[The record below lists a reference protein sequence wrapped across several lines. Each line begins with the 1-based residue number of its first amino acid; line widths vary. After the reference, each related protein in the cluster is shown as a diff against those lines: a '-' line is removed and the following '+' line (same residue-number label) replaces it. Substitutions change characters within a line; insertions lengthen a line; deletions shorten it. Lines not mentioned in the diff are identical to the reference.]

1 MTPDEN
7 RLAQHWFIGCDSAQ
21 VGKRPLGMTVLG
33 TPLVIYRSSDGMVVA
48 EDRCPHRNAPL
59 SQGFVQAGVL
69 RCPYHGWGFGVDGRC
84 VDAPGVCSGDLPN
97 VSLNRWQVQESD
109 GWIWVAKSKEI
120 SKKSYYRPAIA
131 KESNYRGFNMVAE
144 LDSNLAD
151 AVENLLDGTHTPFV
165 HSGLVRSSNAKQSF
179 TALVR
184 RHDEFVEAE
193 YRGEAK
199 QNGFISKWFEPDRE
213 VSFGRFV
220 PPCTAEL
227 EYRSKRRIELKVV
240 THFTPTTAGKLKVFV
255 RCYLP
260 HGRLR
265 ASWRY
270 AVVKPFFRKI
280 LHQDGAILKLQ
291 QWNIARFGKQ
301 GYTNWRADLL
311 RPWIDAWLA
320 NGEFPAQPEGP
331 VEVPFH
337 L

>member
-1 MTPDEN
+1 MTS
-7 RLAQHWFIGCDSAQ
+7 LQHGLGEHWLVACESSQ
-21 VGKRPLGMTVLG
+21 VAKNPKGVTVLG
-33 TPLVIYRSSDGMVVA
+33 TPLVIYLSSNGIVVA

-59 SQGFVQAGVL
+59 SHGVVQDGTL
-69 RCPYHGWGFGVDGRC
+69 RCPYHGWGFGAEGRC

-97 VSLNRWQVQESD
+97 VSLNRWQAQESD
-109 GWIWVAKSKEI
+109 GWIWVAKSRATPGKPF
-120 SKKSYYRPAIA
+120 YRPDVA
-131 KESNYRGFNMVAE
+131 NNTCYRGFNMTAE

-151 AVENLLDGTHTPFV
+151 AIENLLDGTHTPYV
-165 HSGLVRSSNAKQSF
+165 HSGLVRSSVAKQSF
-179 TALVR
+179 RAIVR
-184 RHDEFVEAE
+184 RHDDFVEAE
-193 YRGEAK
+193 YRGESK

-227 EYRSKRRIELKVV
+227 EYRSKRRIELQVV

-270 AVVKPFFRKI
+270 AVVKPFFCKV
-280 LHQDGAILKLQ
+280 LDQDRAILKQQ

-301 GYTNWRADLL
+301 SYTNWRADLL

-320 NGEFPAQPEGP
+320 TGEFPAQPAGP
-331 VEVPFH
+331 VEVPFQ